1 MTEILKALLEP
12 NTITAFL
19 LFVLPG
25 FVAFKF
31 DQHLRPQ
38 AVRSAFD
45 SLIEIVVY
53 SLINDLLWSPLY
65 GFSLQQPVPRS
76 WREWLVR
83 VAVLIIS
90 PAILTLAYARVVDW
104 LAARGIMPSPVA
116 KPWDHVFQRV
126 IKQVG
131 TRQMG
136 VIITLR
142 DDRRIAGVFKP
153 PAFASSFPA
162 DEQIYLAEV
171 WVVDADGGFGQ
182 RVAGSLGLLIDADDI
197 LLLEFFEWPQMAV
210 GEQT

>member
-1 MTEILKALLEP
+1 MSDVLKALLEP

-25 FVAFKF
+25 FVAFKL

-38 AVRSAFD
+38 AVRSALD

-65 GFSLQQPVPRS
+65 GFSMQRPVPKS
-76 WREWLVR
+76 WREWLIR
-83 VAVLIIS
+83 VGVLIVS
-90 PAILTLAYARVVDW
+90 PAILTLGYARTVDW
-104 LAARGIMPSPVA
+104 LAARGMMPSPVA

-126 IKQVG
+126 VKQVS

-136 VIITLR
+136 VIVTLH
-142 DDRRIAGVFKP
+142 DGRRIGGVFKP

-171 WVVDADGGFGQ
+171 
-182 RVAGSLGLLIDADDI
+182 
-197 LLLEFFEWPQMAV
+197 
-210 GEQT
+210 